1 MSNAALDSLK
11 LKIET
16 FRAERPHKK
25 TPFPADI
32 IKDVQSL
39 LKTYKPGRLRRVAK
53 VPSRLLRA
61 TTCEV
66 QAESA
71 GPLNL
76 IRVAPILVNREASL
90 TVEISFAAGHS
101 ARIAGTLSAHDVSTI
116 LSQLAGGQSC
126 SR

>member
-1 MSNAALDSLK
+1 MSNASLDSLK

-16 FRAERPHKK
+16 FRAERSHKRM
-25 TPFPADI
+25 PFPADI

-53 VPSRLLRA
+53 VPSSLLKA
-61 TTCEV
+61 ATCEV

-71 GPLNL
+71 GSSNL
-76 IRVAPILVNREASL
+76 IRVAPILVNHEVSL
-90 TVEISFAAGHS
+90 TLEISFATGHS
-101 ARIAGTLSAHDVSTI
+101 ARIAGALSGHDVSTI